1 MGWRKTWG
9 ILIKDPTHK
18 IFFGGE
24 CLCVGKKK
32 FAHVSFFVPFS
43 IAAPFHFKLGF
54 YLTSKSTSSYRVQ
67 SCTECL
73 LKEAQ

>member
-1 MGWRKTWG
+1 MGGGNWG
-9 ILIKDPTHK
+9 HFNKGSNSRDIL
-18 IFFGGE
+18 GGK

-32 FAHVSFFVPFS
+32 NAHVSFFVPFS
-43 IAAPFHFKLGF
+43 IAAPFHFKLRF
-54 YLTSKSTSSYRVQ
+54 YLTSKRTSSYRVQ